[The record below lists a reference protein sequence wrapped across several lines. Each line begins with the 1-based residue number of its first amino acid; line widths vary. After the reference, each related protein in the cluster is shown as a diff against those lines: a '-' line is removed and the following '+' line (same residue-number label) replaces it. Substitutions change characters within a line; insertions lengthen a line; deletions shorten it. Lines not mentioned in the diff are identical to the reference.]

1 MAKLGARIV
10 QLPRAFVVAAAGIL
24 LAASNAANAQN
35 RIEGLIVETTKPVNW
50 VQKFGLLDG
59 SWQGTLEVIAATPA
73 TPAGFWRVGDKPEL
87 KLVIDGESAVVA
99 FKGNDWRE
107 LRVGDGFRTLKI
119 EASGFVYA
127 VQTANGWVENWNLS
141 ATKKDADTLLVFLS
155 FVAGGTLERIETVN
169 AEFAVGAMGELKRA
183 PLPPSAAP

>member
-1 MAKLGARIV
+1 MAEVVATIV
-10 QLPRAFVVAAAGIL
+10 QLPRALVVVAAGIL
-24 LAASNAANAQN
+24 LAACDAANAQN
-35 RIEGLIVETTKPVNW
+35 RIEGLVVETTRPANW
-50 VQKFGLLDG
+50 QKQLGVLDG

-99 FKGNDWRE
+99 FKAGGWRE

-141 ATKKDADTLLVFLS
+141 ATKKDPDTLLVFLS

-169 AEFAVGAMGELKRA
+169 SEFAVGAMGELRRA
-183 PLPPSAAP
+183 ALPPGAAP